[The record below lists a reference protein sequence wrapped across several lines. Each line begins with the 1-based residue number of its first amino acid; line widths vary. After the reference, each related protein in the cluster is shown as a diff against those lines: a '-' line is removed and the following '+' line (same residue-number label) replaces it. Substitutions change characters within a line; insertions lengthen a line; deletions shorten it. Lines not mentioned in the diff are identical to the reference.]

1 MEIIVLSDIE
11 DEDSYYEYEMQY
23 KDEENIDYNDNEYVD
38 TFVDDKDKDESIEIE
53 NIGRD
58 VEVDGFIEDG
68 IEIIME
74 DEGFGIEAGD
84 EDNLGE
90 IDEDV
95 FFVMMQSEG
104 LIVEDVDD
112 VDDVEDEI
120 RGNLE

>member
-23 KDEENIDYNDNEYVD
+23 KDEENNDYNDNDNEYVD

-112 VDDVEDEI
+112 VEDEI

>member
-104 LIVEDVDD
+104 LIVEDVG
-112 VDDVEDEI
+112 DVEDEI

>member
-1 MEIIVLSDIE
+1 
-11 DEDSYYEYEMQY
+11 
-23 KDEENIDYNDNEYVD
+23 
-38 TFVDDKDKDESIEIE
+38 
-53 NIGRD
+53 
-58 VEVDGFIEDG
+58 
-68 IEIIME
+68 ME

-112 VDDVEDEI
+112 VEDEI